1 MGDSDYTVSAA
12 VNYAY
17 NFSGAI
23 DAPEISYFYNANTQK
38 IEFILNNIETS
49 YYYQAY
55 PDTVNLTLVN
65 EGTGKSETLTIDG
78 VSAENYTLSY
88 GITEK
93 GTYTVTTY
101 ATSTNTAVTNARTET
116 VTVASS
122 LDLSNKNKL
131 SENYY
136 RSADN
141 YKDEVKSLYSTS
153 WGWWPLLCE
162 SFNLTENSVAGR
174 AIGRKG
180 DFNTKVDT
188 TPMTSVSELTESQ
201 AAYKAEIEEK
211 LGYTGNVQYVYSTI
225 TNFNNANVIPAGNL
239 FLYDDGSMLLIV
251 GYTSAGPLK
260 AGYLYGSWVDNGDG
274 TATLN
279 YNPNDSISA

>member
-1 MGDSDYTVSAA
+1 VT
-12 VNYAY
+12 YAY

-55 PDTVNLTLVN
+55 PDTVNITLVN

-88 GITEK
+88 DIPEK
-93 GTYTVTTY
+93 GSYSVTTY
-101 ATSTNTAVTNARTET
+101 ATSTNSAVTNAQTET

-136 RSADN
+136 LSADN
-141 YKDEVKSLYSTS
+141 YSDTVKSLYSSS

-162 SFNLTENSVAGR
+162 SFNLTESSVAGR

-201 AAYKAEIEEK
+201 AAYKAEIEGK

-260 AGYLYGSWVDNGDG
+260 AGYLHGSWVANGDG

-279 YNPNDSISA
+279 YNPSDNISA